1 MNNLT
6 YITIESTE
14 INTVD
19 FSEVI
24 EPYPPERYSV
34 DETEF
39 VVKWVAG
46 SPYIPESILA
56 VPEAKRSA
64 TMNHTEVRVLMATVE
79 WTDPN
84 ATP

>member
-6 YITIESTE
+6 YITIESSE

-64 TMNHTEVRVLMATVE
+64 TMNHSEVRVLMATAE

>member
-34 DETEF
+34 DKTEF

-56 VPEAKRSA
+56 VPEADRSA
-64 TMNHTEVRVLMATVE
+64 LMDHSEVLTLMATE
-79 WTDPN
+79 AWTEEMIP
-84 ATP
+84 